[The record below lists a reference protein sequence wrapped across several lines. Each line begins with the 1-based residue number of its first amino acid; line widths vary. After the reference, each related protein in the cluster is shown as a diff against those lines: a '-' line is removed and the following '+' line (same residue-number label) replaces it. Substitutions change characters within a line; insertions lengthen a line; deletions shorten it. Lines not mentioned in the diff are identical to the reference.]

1 WRIRRRKLPPR
12 PRRPWRQQA
21 PRAPKGKA
29 FSVLRRSHPKKTR
42 SRAPTAGR
50 VPLGGETLRKEDDAE
65 RAFLVG
71 IDVRTR
77 GRRQGAVTAQ
87 AQAARDSASSGG
99 AADGGR
105 SGPAAKSISNKPSIP
120 EFDAEESLAELRTLA
135 ASAGANVVGEIL
147 QRRDRPDPATLIGK
161 GKLEEIE
168 GAAAAVNADL
178 LLFDH
183 DLTASQ
189 QRNIEKI
196 VKLRVIDR
204 TQLILDI
211 FARHARTREGQLQVE
226 LAQLQYMLPRLA
238 GRGVEM
244 SQLGGGIGTRGPG
257 ETQLETD
264 RRKIYRRVRH
274 VEQQLENVRRI
285 RAQQRQRRESA
296 PVAVVALVGY
306 TNAGKSTL
314 FNALTKAAVLSS
326 PRMFATLDPTIRSIT
341 LPSKRKILLSDTVG
355 FIRSLPHTLVSA
367 FRATLEEVQR
377 ASLILHVSDASS
389 RLSAEQDAQVE
400 IVLKELEAEKKPRL
414 RVMNKVDLLDV
425 EVAEALVNDVLLDAK
440 TVYVSAAE
448 GTGLDKLLARIDA
461 MIEED
466 RISRVRLRIPQKEGK
481 TLALLE
487 AQARIYS
494 RKYKDGAVELEAEA
508 PESVVRK
515 VREWITHNN

>member
-1 WRIRRRKLPPR
+1 
-12 PRRPWRQQA
+12 
-21 PRAPKGKA
+21 
-29 FSVLRRSHPKKTR
+29 
-42 SRAPTAGR
+42 
-50 VPLGGETLRKEDDAE
+50 VPLGTELPRSTKTRIKEDLQE

-77 GRRQGAVTAQ
+77 GRSARGAVTAQ
-87 AQAARDSASSGG
+87 AQAARDAASAVAGAGTKPVSAGLSSGSSVGQG
-99 AADGGR
+99 AG
-105 SGPAAKSISNKPSIP
+105 KSSTNKPSIP

-135 ASAGANVVGEIL
+135 GSAGAKVVGEIL
-147 QRRDRPDPATLIGK
+147 QRRDRPDPATLIGA
-161 GKLEEIE
+161 GKLEEIA
-168 GAAAAVNADL
+168 GAAASVNADL

-183 DLTASQ
+183 DLSASQ
-189 QRNIEKI
+189 QRNIEK
-196 VKLRVIDR
+196 VVHLRVIDR

-226 LAQLQYMLPRLA
+226 LAQLQYLLPRLA

-264 RRKIYRRVRH
+264 RRKIARRVRH

-296 PVAVVALVGY
+296 PVATVALVGY

-314 FNALTKAAVLSS
+314 FNALTRAAVLAS
-326 PRMFATLDPTIRSIT
+326 PRMFATLDPTIRGVV
-341 LPSKRKILLSDTVG
+341 LPSKRKILMSDTVG

-389 RLSAEQDAQVE
+389 RLSADQDAQVE
-400 IVLKELEAEKKPRL
+400 IVLKELEVEKKPRL
-414 RVMNKVDLLDV
+414 RVMNKVDLLDE
-425 EVAEALVNDVLLDAK
+425 EVAETLMNDALRDGSN

-448 GTGLDKLLARIDA
+448 GTGLDRLLARIDA

-466 RISRVRLRIPQKEGK
+466 PVSRVHLRVPQKEGK
-481 TLALLE
+481 TLAMLE
-487 AQARIYS
+487 AKARIYS
-494 RKYKDGAVELEAEA
+494 RAYKDGAVVLEVEA
-508 PESVVRK
+508 PESVMRRVRDWVVK
-515 VREWITHNN
+515 